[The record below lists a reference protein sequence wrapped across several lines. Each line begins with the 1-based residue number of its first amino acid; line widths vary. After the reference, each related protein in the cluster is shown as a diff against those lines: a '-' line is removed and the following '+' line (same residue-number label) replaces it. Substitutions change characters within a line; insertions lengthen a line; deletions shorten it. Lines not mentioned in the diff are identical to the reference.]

1 MKIVNRVIAAAFFGM
16 MLVIVTTV
24 VFTFDA
30 TDFYSKR
37 SFLLPQG
44 AMMAMGALGLTLI
57 GVLAERD
64 KGEKAH
70 RLLRGLFWLAVFA
83 VQAFSSYCAYFFTD
97 WDP

>member
-37 SFLLPQG
+37 SFLLP
-44 AMMAMGALGLTLI
+44 
-57 GVLAERD
+57 
-64 KGEKAH
+64 
-70 RLLRGLFWLAVFA
+70 
-83 VQAFSSYCAYFFTD
+83 
-97 WDP
+97 